1 MTEPWEAARGW
12 APAEHWEPVRPV
24 QAPVQASPRS
34 RRRWV
39 IAAAVGGV
47 WVLLFAVTG
56 SWIGAT
62 ALLLLLAALGV
73 ACMLSLRSL
82 GVGRDHP
89 RVQQMAGFWN
99 DGRDRLRPAGSS
111 SAGLPSAGLTPAG
124 LPPGERARDW
134 EPQSWPAQDWPA
146 TGCSV
151 PYAEAMGT
159 RAEPM
164 RSGHAGAMTVAEPVA
179 PAIPVLTLVTGDTV
193 AQTRRSGARAGRGEV
208 DLILPPVATVSR
220 EHAKFTYADGQW
232 WVANLGRNGLTLNGT
247 PLAGGGH
254 PLHDGDSIRWG
265 MRPDA
270 LVSRVEIG

>member
-1 MTEPWEAARGW
+1 
-12 APAEHWEPVRPV
+12 
-24 QAPVQASPRS
+24 
-34 RRRWV
+34 
-39 IAAAVGGV
+39 
-47 WVLLFAVTG
+47 VLLFAVTG

-73 ACMLSLRSL
+73 ACVLSLRSL

-89 RVQQMAGFWN
+89 RVRQLTAFWN
-99 DGRDRLRPAGSS
+99 DGRDRLRPAGSAPDG
-111 SAGLPSAGLTPAG
+111 SASAEP
-124 LPPGERARDW
+124 ARDW
-134 EPQSWPAQDWPA
+134 EPLNWQPRDRPSPNWPA
-146 TGCSV
+146 TGCNV

-164 RSGHAGAMTVAEPVA
+164 PSRHAGPMTVAEPVA
-179 PAIPVLTLVTGDTV
+179 PAIPVLTLVTGGTV

-208 DLILPPVATVSR
+208 DLILPQVATVSR
-220 EHAKFTYADGQW
+220 EHARFTYADGQW

>member
-1 MTEPWEAARGW
+1 MTQPWEAAGRW
-12 APAEHWEPVRPV
+12 VPPEHWDPARRAARPPAPAP
-24 QAPVQASPRS
+24 PRS

-39 IAAAVGGV
+39 IAAVTGGV

-73 ACMLSLRSL
+73 ACGLSLRSM
-82 GVGRDHP
+82 GIGRDHP
-89 RVQQMAGFWN
+89 RIRQLAGFWS
-99 DGRDRLRPAGSS
+99 DGGDRPRPAG
-111 SAGLPSAGLTPAG
+111 PPPAG
-124 LPPGERARDW
+124 GRDW
-134 EPQSWPAQDWPA
+134 QPRDWSPQDWPSRDWPA

-151 PYAEAMGT
+151 PYAEALGT
-159 RAEPM
+159 RAEPLT
-164 RSGHAGAMTVAEPVA
+164 SGPAGAMTVAEPVA

-193 AQTRRSGARAGRGEV
+193 AQTRRSGARAGRGDV
-208 DLILPPVATVSR
+208 DLVLPQVATVSR
-220 EHAKFTYADGQW
+220 EHARFTYADGQW

-254 PLHDGDSIRWG
+254 PLQDGDSIRWG

-270 LVSRVEIG
+270 LVSRVKIG

>member
-1 MTEPWEAARGW
+1 MIVAG
-12 APAEHWEPVRPV
+12 VV
-24 QAPVQASPRS
+24 
-34 RRRWV
+34 
-39 IAAAVGGV
+39 GV

-56 SWIGAT
+56 SVVGAT

-73 ACMLSLRSL
+73 ACVLSLRSL

-89 RVQQMAGFWN
+89 RIQQMAGLWD
-99 DGRDRLRPAGSS
+99 DGRDRLRPAG
-111 SAGLPSAGLTPAG
+111 PPPAG
-124 LPPGERARDW
+124 VSPDERARDW
-134 EPQSWPAQDWPA
+134 QGRNSQPQDWSSQERPAQDWPA

-151 PYAEAMGT
+151 PYADAMGT
-159 RAEPM
+159 RNEP
-164 RSGHAGAMTVAEPVA
+164 RPSAVAGPMTVAEPAA
-179 PAIPVLTLVTGDTV
+179 PVIPVLALVTGDTV

-208 DLILPPVATVSR
+208 DLALPQVATVSR
-220 EHAKFTYADGQW
+220 EHARFTYADGQW

-254 PLHDGDSIRWG
+254 PLHNGDSIRWG